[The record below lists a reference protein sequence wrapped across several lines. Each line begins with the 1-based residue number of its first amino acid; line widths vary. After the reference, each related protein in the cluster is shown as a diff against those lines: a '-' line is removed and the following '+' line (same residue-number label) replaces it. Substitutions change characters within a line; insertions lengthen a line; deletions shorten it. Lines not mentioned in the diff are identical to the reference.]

1 MAVGQRIVVDGHS
14 FRTEREFQVY
24 LGLQKMV
31 KDGRVTE
38 LEVLPEYPLHIHE
51 NLVGTYQPTFR
62 LVDQLEKT
70 ERYIHVVTGSN
81 NLLRD
86 FKIKVFE
93 ALYEA
98 QVERWA

>member
-1 MAVGQRIVVDGHS
+1 MAAGPRIVVAGHS

-38 LEVLPEYPLHIHE
+38 LEVLPEYPLHVHGKLIA
-51 NLVGTYQPTFR
+51 TYQPTFR
-62 LVDQLEKT
+62 LVDQLEKH

-86 FKIKVFE
+86 FKIRLFE
-93 ALYEA
+93 ALYET